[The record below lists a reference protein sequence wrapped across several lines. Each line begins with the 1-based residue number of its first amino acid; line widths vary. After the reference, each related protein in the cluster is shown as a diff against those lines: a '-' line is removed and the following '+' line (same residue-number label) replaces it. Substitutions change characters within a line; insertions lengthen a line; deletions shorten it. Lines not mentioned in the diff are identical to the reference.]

1 MPEENFQ
8 KSKTL
13 LAKLYDDKKPKTL
26 NDLSSAFWVEIL
38 NQQYNFDRTNV
49 EVDYL
54 DKITKEDLHNF
65 FKVILF
71 YNFS

>member
-26 NDLSSAFWVEIL
+26 NDLSSAFWAEIL